1 MGFRHIISTLRF
13 SRLTAFFLI
22 LQTMLAC
29 AILTNVLFFIAQQMR
44 PMLRQSGIDERSVL
58 YVDNIGFPMTV
69 DPTSGNVFGGTRLSD
84 LRDAEARLRAMP
96 GVESVSINLG
106 MPFTQGFDAEG
117 TWHTVD
123 GKKSG
128 KASLY
133 LGDHLIQAWGLE
145 LTSGRDFTSNEVTTI
160 DGMQGTIDAPVAII
174 GESLARKLFPEGRA
188 LGQRIV
194 MGTEADD
201 PRPVVI
207 GVVRHLAGREMADL
221 AHAHTG
227 VIMPIIPGD
236 GFMMANLVVRAQTS
250 QRERVLRALPS
261 QIKRS
266 LHLTAS
272 AQLRIRSFEDI
283 RTAYFSDNRNMILL
297 LLGVTVAVIAITVI
311 GIMGMTG
318 FWVQR
323 RRRQIGIRRALG
335 ATRQDILHGFMLEN
349 LIVVGVGIVLG
360 MIAAYIGNIW
370 LMKHLEMARLP
381 LLYLPAGAAVLC
393 LLGQLGVL
401 SPALRAAAVPPVVAT
416 RSA

>member
-1 MGFRHIISTLRF
+1 MGFRHIISALCF
-13 SRLTAFFLI
+13 NRLTAFFLI
-22 LQTMLAC
+22 IQTTLAC
-29 AILTNVLFFIAQQMR
+29 AILTNVLFFIAQQMH
-44 PMLRQSGIDERSVL
+44 PMLQPSGIAEGSVL

-69 DPTSGNVFGGTRLSD
+69 DPTSGNISGGTRLAD
-84 LRDAEARLRAMP
+84 LRDAEARVGAMS
-96 GVESVSINLG
+96 GVQAVSISLG
-106 MPFTQGFDAEG
+106 MPLTQGFDAEG
-117 TWHTVD
+117 AWWTTD
-123 GKKSG
+123 GKKSE

-133 LGDHLIQAWGLE
+133 LGDHLIQAWGLQ
-145 LTSGRDFTSNEVTTI
+145 LTSGRDFKADEVTTI
-160 DGMQGTIDAPVAII
+160 DGMQGSIDAPVAII
-174 GESLARKLFPEGRA
+174 GESLARKLFPDGHV

-236 GFMMANLVVRAQTS
+236 GFMMANISVRTKPG
-250 QRERVLRALPS
+250 QREQVLRALPS

-266 LHLTAS
+266 LHLTHA
-272 AQLRIRSFEDI
+272 AKLRIRSFEDI
-283 RTAYFSDNRNMILL
+283 RAAYFSNNRNMILL
-297 LLGVTVAVIAITVI
+297 LLGVTVAVITITVI
-311 GIMGMTG
+311 GIMGLTG

-335 ATRQDILHGFMLEN
+335 ATRRNILHGFMLEN

-360 MIAAYIGNIW
+360 MIAAYIGNLW
-370 LMKHLEMARLP
+370 LMTHLEMARLP
-381 LLYLPAGAAVLC
+381 LLYLPVGAAMLC
-393 LLGQLGVL
+393 LLGQLAVL

-416 RSA
+416 RVG